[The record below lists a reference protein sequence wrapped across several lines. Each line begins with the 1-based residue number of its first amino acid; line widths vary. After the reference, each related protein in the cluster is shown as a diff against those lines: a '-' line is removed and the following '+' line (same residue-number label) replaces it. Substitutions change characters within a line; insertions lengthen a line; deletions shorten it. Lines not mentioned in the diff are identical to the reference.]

1 MATLNPQP
9 THQNVTGALKE
20 VSKLVTVIAPM
31 LPSLGFGIDL
41 EKVGFIMMASNFLCL
56 FAMVAASM
64 MGLIPSIT
72 GLLSSIFGYLGCY
85 VPAWLAPYI
94 SGAAK
99 VNSAARGLSDS
110 TQLAERGRISK
121 EIAKITANVTQVY
134 IRSFVEHVPS
144 GAAEGDKAAS
154 FQERAEIA
162 LENTIID
169 LRARGTRC
177 VMQSGGCGVGWV

>member
-1 MATLNPQP
+1 M
-9 THQNVTGALKE
+9 
-20 VSKLVTVIAPM
+20 TVIAPM

-41 EKVGFIMMASNFLCL
+41 ERVGLIMMASNFLCL

-64 MGLIPSIT
+64 MGLLPSIT

-121 EIAKITANVTQVY
+121 EIATITANVTQVY

-144 GAAEGDKAAS
+144 GAVEGDKELRMYPQRAS
-154 FQERAEIA
+154 WSMFQERAEIA

-177 VMQSGGCGVGWV
+177 VMWSGRCAVGWV